1 MSNDPVFHNNSYL
14 DELLTQKKIANQQK
28 SAQAEAFLLRE
39 KYKSIGI
46 LLLAIGFLIV
56 LIGIAIYFARTPR
69 ERVVERVIER
79 VQSPEIVVNIPSDL
93 VPEVAAENAFEDSL
107 SEALTVEESRASL
120 SSAITRTVSTFESVE
135 IDNVSIT
142 TGRSYEP
149 PFDDGLGD
157 STSKW
162 CYTNMINKDGQV
174 VEINFYSGDGQI
186 VTYESQNLDSVLS
199 KRKWEEYGKLCG

>member
-135 IDNVSIT
+135 IDNVTIT

-174 VEINFYSGDGQI
+174 VEIKFYSGDGQT

>member
-162 CYTNMINKDGQV
+162 CYTKMINKDGQV